1 MAHHKSAKKRI
12 RQIAARRLRNRMAR
26 STLRTAVKK
35 VEMALEAGQPD
46 QARGYLLKATSL
58 LDKAARKGLL
68 HRNNASRRI
77 SRLTR
82 KVNSH
87 QPTQA

>member
-1 MAHHKSAKKRI
+1 LAHHKSAKKRI
-12 RQIAARRLRNRMAR
+12 RQTAARRLRNRMAR

-35 VEMALEAGQPD
+35 VEMAIEAGQAD
-46 QARGYLLKATSL
+46 QARASLLKATSL

-82 KVNSH
+82 KVNSLK
-87 QPTQA
+87 QS

>member
-12 RQIAARRLRNRMAR
+12 RQTEARRLRNRMAR

-35 VEMALEAGQPD
+35 VEMAIEAGQAD
-46 QARGYLLKATSL
+46 QARANLLKATSL

-82 KVNSH
+82 KVNSLK
-87 QPTQA
+87 QS

>member
-12 RQIAARRLRNRMAR
+12 RQTAARRLRNRMAR

-35 VEMALEAGQPD
+35 VEMAIEAGQAD
-46 QARGYLLKATSL
+46 QARASLLKATSL

-82 KVNSH
+82 KVNSLK
-87 QPTQA
+87 QS

>member
-1 MAHHKSAKKRI
+1 
-12 RQIAARRLRNRMAR
+12 MAR

-35 VEMALEAGQPD
+35 VEMAIEAGQAD
-46 QARGYLLKATSL
+46 QARASLLKATSL

-82 KVNSH
+82 KVNSLK
-87 QPTQA
+87 QS

>member
-12 RQIAARRLRNRMAR
+12 RQTAARRLRNRMAR

-35 VEMALEAGQPD
+35 VEMALEAGQAD
-46 QARGYLLKATSL
+46 QARANLLEATSL
-58 LDKAARKGLL
+58 LDKAGRKGLL

-82 KVNSH
+82 KVNAL
-87 QPTQA
+87 QPKQP

>member
-12 RQIAARRLRNRMAR
+12 RQTAARKLRNRMAR
-26 STLRTAVKK
+26 STLRTAVKN
-35 VEMALEAGQPD
+35 VEMAVEAGQTD
-46 QARGYLLKATSL
+46 QARAGLLKAASL

-82 KVNSH
+82 KVNSLK
-87 QPTQA
+87 QS

>member
-1 MAHHKSAKKRI
+1 LAHHKSAKKRI
-12 RQIAARRLRNRMAR
+12 RQTAARRLRNRMAR

-35 VEMALEAGQPD
+35 VEMAIEAGQAD
-46 QARGYLLKATSL
+46 QARASLLKATSL

-68 HRNNASRRI
+68 HRNNASGRI

-82 KVNSH
+82 TVNSLK
-87 QPTQA
+87 QS

>member
-12 RQIAARRLRNRMAR
+12 RQTAARKLRNRMAR

-35 VEMALEAGQPD
+35 VEMAIEAGQAD
-46 QARGYLLKATSL
+46 QARASLLKATSL

-82 KVNSH
+82 KVNSLK
-87 QPTQA
+87 QS